1 MHSTEGDD
9 LAQLVCERWFLVS
22 ELLRLTNSIDERLI
36 RSARILGAAVC
47 TSVHS
52 KCNQQE
58 DLMQFPPLEVLYEDN
73 HVLAVSKPARLATM
87 GVPAGEPSLLTV
99 AKAWIKQ
106 RYSKPGNVYLGVVS
120 RLDAPVT
127 GVVLLAR
134 TSKAAN
140 RLTQQFRS
148 REVEKVYWAIT
159 EAKVDPP
166 QGRLVHWLKAHGRHR
181 RMMIVGPTIEGA
193 KEAILSYRRF
203 RTLGAN
209 SLLEV
214 SLETGRKHQ
223 IRIQLADHGHAIL
236 GDRKY
241 GAHVTFP
248 LGIALHARRVTFQ
261 HPVRD
266 ERITI
271 EAPVPQVWAG
281 YGVSD

>member
-1 MHSTEGDD
+1 
-9 LAQLVCERWFLVS
+9 
-22 ELLRLTNSIDERLI
+22 
-36 RSARILGAAVC
+36 
-47 TSVHS
+47 
-52 KCNQQE
+52 
-58 DLMQFPPLEVLYEDN
+58 MQFPPLDVLYEDN

-87 GVPAGEPSLLTV
+87 GVPEGQPSLLTV

-106 RYSKPGNVYLGVVS
+106 RYDKPGNVYLGVVS

-140 RLTQQFRS
+140 RLSQQFRS

-159 EAKVDPP
+159 EGAVDPP
-166 QGRLVHWLKAHGRHR
+166 QGRLVHWLATHGRHR
-181 RMMIVGPTIEGA
+181 RMLIVGPTIEGA
-193 KEAILSYRRF
+193 KEAVLSYRRL
-203 RTLGAN
+203 RMLGAN

-214 SLETGRKHQ
+214 RLETGRKHQ
-223 IRIQLADHGHAIL
+223 IRIQLAELNHAIL

-241 GAHVTFP
+241 GAHVKFP
-248 LGIALHARRVTFQ
+248 LGIALHARRVSFQ

-271 EAPVPQVWAG
+271 EAPVPEIWTA